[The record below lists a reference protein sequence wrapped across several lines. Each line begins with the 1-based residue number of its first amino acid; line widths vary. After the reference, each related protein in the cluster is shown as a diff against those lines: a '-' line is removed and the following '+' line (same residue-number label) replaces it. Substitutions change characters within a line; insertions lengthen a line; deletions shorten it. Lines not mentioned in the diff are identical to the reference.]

1 MFLRQ
6 RSTQRELSDSLELS
20 FAQVASNYR
29 EIGRMNRFFLH
40 ADPFQRLLPKLL
52 GAARCAALSLL
63 DVGAGD
69 GSLGRQLERWASR
82 RGWHWR
88 VTNLDRNPHA
98 CRLSPAGSS
107 VTGSLLELPFPD
119 NHFDVVI
126 ASQVTH
132 HLGDE
137 AEVVQHFREAW
148 RVTREGLL
156 LNDLHRNPVLYGLV
170 WLSVRMA
177 GLSAPMR
184 NDALV
189 SVRRAWWLKEW
200 RELAAQAGIPDAR
213 VWLYFGSRVILQ
225 ARKKFAGAPA

>member
-1 MFLRQ
+1 MR
-6 RSTQRELSDSLELS
+6 
-20 FAQVASNYR
+20 
-29 EIGRMNRFFLH
+29 
-40 ADPFQRLLPKLL
+40 
-52 GAARCAALSLL
+52 RCASRPTSRPCARSATPGRKGPGC
-63 DVGAGD
+63 DAGHSTT
-69 GSLGRQLERWASR
+69 GPRE
-82 RGWHWR
+82 
-88 VTNLDRNPHA
+88 
-98 CRLSPAGSS
+98 SPARLRESVGPPRPRHPSGASLAKRSPRQNGSS

-156 LNDLHRNPVLYGLV
+156 LNDLHRNPALYGLV

-177 GLSAPMR
+177 GLSAAMR

-189 SVRRAWWLKEW
+189 SVRCGWWIKEW

-213 VWLYFGSRVILQ
+213 VWLYFGSRIILQ
-225 ARKKFAGAPA
+225 ARKDFASAPA